1 MEKSLR
7 ELSESFRKGSLSRRD
22 FVRRVVL
29 LTGGTAAAGQ
39 VLTTLGFDADLV
51 QEAEAQ
57 RKDRR
62 IEETTGQ
69 YPSGDEM
76 VDFFLAKP
84 GGEGPYPAMIV
95 IHENMDITEFVR
107 NVARKLAR
115 EGFVALAPS
124 VLRFEQRL
132 AAQQSGIK
140 HTAWMLASLETGVT
154 AVDIN
159 EIDAL
164 NSGFEFLSTR
174 GDTDPEHIGSIG
186 FCWGGARSFTLAT
199 ANDRLWAAI
208 VFYGSTPPIETLEKI
223 TAPVLGLYGALDP
236 RITDRVPE
244 TAREMLR
251 LGKTFEWEVYNRAR
265 HGFFRAPDLSVS
277 KERPAKLAWRL
288 IEDFLERRYQR
299 S

>member
-1 MEKSLR
+1 MEKSLS
-7 ELSESFRKGSLSRRD
+7 ELSESFRKGLLSRRD

-39 VLTTLGFDADLV
+39 VLTTLGFDADLI
-51 QEAEAQ
+51 QEAEA
-57 RKDRR
+57 RHKDSK

-69 YPSGDEM
+69 YSSGDEM

-84 GGEGPYPAMIV
+84 VGEGPYPAMIV
-95 IHENMDITEFVR
+95 IHENMDITEFIR
-107 NVARKLAR
+107 NVARKFAR
-115 EGFVALAPS
+115 QGFVALAPS
-124 VLRFEQRL
+124 VLRFEQRM
-132 AAQQSGIK
+132 AAQQSGTK
-140 HTAWMLASLETGVT
+140 HTAWMLASLETGIT
-154 AVDIN
+154 AVDMN

-164 NSGFEFLSTR
+164 NSGFEYLLTR
-174 GDTDPEHIGSIG
+174 GDTDPEHIGSVG

-199 ANDRLWAAI
+199 ANERLWAAI
-208 VFYGSTPPIETLEKI
+208 VFYGSTPPVEALERIK
-223 TAPVLGLYGALDP
+223 APVLGLYATLDL
-236 RITDRVPE
+236 RITERVPE

-288 IEDFLERRYQR
+288 VEDFLERHYQR